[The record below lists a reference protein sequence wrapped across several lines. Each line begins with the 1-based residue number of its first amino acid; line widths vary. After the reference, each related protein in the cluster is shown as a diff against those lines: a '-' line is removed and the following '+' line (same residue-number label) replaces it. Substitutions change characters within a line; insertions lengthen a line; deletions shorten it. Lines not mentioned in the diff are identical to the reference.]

1 MKKTIFTLSL
11 LSSVFF
17 CAQLLAQAC
26 GSVPACVP
34 QGGPLSGG
42 FDESSTI
49 PCAVQD
55 SAYNYSAQFT
65 MFTTFNFQGSQT
77 VDSIEFVSIDNLPCG
92 LCWSVNKP
100 NKRYVANEDGC
111 LNIRGTTSDPAGQ
124 YKLAVAVNAWINNN
138 PSPFPVSAT
147 LFDQTD
153 IRIIFRVKTA
163 AGNCVAVDT
172 AANAPGNLTASISCA
187 TGVSDL
193 ISEFSSVKITPN
205 PVNANAVVSFVSPK
219 MLSCTMRISDI
230 TGKIV
235 ASKEIEAKQ
244 GANSITIEKNDLPAG
259 VYFLSLTDGKNA
271 TTTRF
276 SVTE

>member
-1 MKKTIFTLSL
+1 MKKIIFTLSL
-11 LSSVFF
+11 LFSVFF
-17 CAQLLAQAC
+17 SAQLLAQAC
-26 GSVPACVP
+26 GSVPACTP

-65 MFTTFNFQGSQT
+65 MFTTFNFQGSQV

-100 NKRYVANEDGC
+100 NKRYVASEDGC
-111 LNIRGTTSDPAGQ
+111 LNIRGTTNDAAGQ
-124 YKLAVAVNAWINNN
+124 YKLAIALNAWINGNTN
-138 PSPFPVSAT
+138 AFPVSAT
-147 LFDQTD
+147 LFDGTD

-163 AGNCVAVDT
+163 AGTCVTVDT
-172 AANAPGNLTASISCA
+172 AANAPGNLTASISCN

-193 ISEFSSVKITPN
+193 ISEFSSLRITPN
-205 PVNANAVVSFVSPK
+205 PINSNSVVSFTSTEI
-219 MLSCTMRISDI
+219 LFCTMRISDV

-235 ASKEIEAKQ
+235 VSQEIEAKQ
-244 GANSITIEKNDLPAG
+244 GANSIAIEKNDLAAG

-276 SVTE
+276 YVTD